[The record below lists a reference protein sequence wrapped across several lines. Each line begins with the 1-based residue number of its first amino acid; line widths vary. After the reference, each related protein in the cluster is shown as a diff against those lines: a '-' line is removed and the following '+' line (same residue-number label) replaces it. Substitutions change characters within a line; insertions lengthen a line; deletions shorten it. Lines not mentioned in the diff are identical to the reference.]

1 MNGRGRFI
9 LALVLVALT
18 GFISLSYELLW
29 VRLYSFVSAARAW
42 AFGALLGSY
51 LIGLALGSLWSLR
64 YQKDGKG
71 KEEIKA
77 VAGFVAAG
85 NLVGFLVVPVVSW
98 LVVWVCSI
106 QEDGPMVILWTLPV
120 VVVAAALLGA
130 ALPLICHF
138 AIPADEKVGAG
149 ISYLYLANIIGA
161 GVGSLFTGF
170 VLMDQFSMVQIA
182 MILAG
187 LGLVLA
193 IGVAIFSGVGREKRG
208 VLVAGV
214 VVIAAVVFGGG
225 PKLYDGV
232 YERLQWK
239 EDYRSGERF
248 AKVVESRFG
257 VVTIDKDN
265 KIYGGGIFDG
275 YLGTELW
282 AGSWMVRP
290 YFLSAVHE
298 EPKEILTIGL
308 SGGTWAQILVS
319 HPQVE
324 KVTAIEINAA
334 YSERVIPDV
343 EATKSILT
351 NPKLEIIIDDG
362 RRWLRRNP
370 DRKFDAVV
378 VNMTYHWREHATN
391 LLSQEFMEEVKRHLN
406 PGGIFLLNATGSDRV
421 AKTAAVVFEDTNLL
435 LNNVLASNKPLTF
448 NKDRWRDVLKKYQ
461 IDGVPLFKE
470 EDADEVEKIVSMI
483 DSRGDREQEIAL
495 RILNREQVMEDGEG
509 LDLITDDNLGE
520 EY

>member
-1 MNGRGRFI
+1 MSGRGRFI

-29 VRLYSFVSAARAW
+29 VRLYSFVSASRAW

-77 VAGFVAAG
+77 VAGFVGAA
-85 NLVGFLVVPVVSW
+85 NVVSFLVVPLVSW
-98 LVVWVCSI
+98 LVVWF
-106 QEDGPMVILWTLPV
+106 PFLWTLPV

-149 ISYLYLANIIGA
+149 ISYLYLANILGA
-161 GVGSLFTGF
+161 GAGSLFTGF
-170 VLMDQFSMVQIA
+170 VLMDLYSLGQIA
-182 MILAG
+182 MILAV

-193 IGVAIFSGVGREKRG
+193 IGVAMFSGVAQGKQG
-208 VLVAGV
+208 LLISGTLVTV
-214 VVIAAVVFGGG
+214 FLVFGGG
-225 PKLYDGV
+225 PRLYDGV

-239 EDYRSGERF
+239 ENYQSGDRF
-248 AKVVESRFG
+248 AKVIESRFG
-257 VVTIDKDN
+257 VVTIDKEN
-265 KIYGGGIFDG
+265 KIYGGGIYDG

-343 EATKSILT
+343 EATRSILT
-351 NPKLEIIIDDG
+351 NPKMEIIIDDG

-378 VNMTYHWREHATN
+378 INMTWHWREHATN
-391 LLSQEFMEEVKRHLN
+391 LLSQEFMEQVKGHLN

-421 AKTAAVVFEDTNLL
+421 AKTAATVFEDTNLL

-448 NKDRWRDVLKKYQ
+448 DKERWRRVLQVYK
-461 IDGVPLFKE
+461 IDGVPLFNEKNE
-470 EDADEVEKIVSMI
+470 GEIEKIVSMI
-483 DSRGDREQEIAL
+483 DSHGNREQEIAL
-495 RILNREQVMEDGEG
+495 RILTREQILEDGEG
-509 LDLITDDNLGE
+509 IDLITDDNLGE